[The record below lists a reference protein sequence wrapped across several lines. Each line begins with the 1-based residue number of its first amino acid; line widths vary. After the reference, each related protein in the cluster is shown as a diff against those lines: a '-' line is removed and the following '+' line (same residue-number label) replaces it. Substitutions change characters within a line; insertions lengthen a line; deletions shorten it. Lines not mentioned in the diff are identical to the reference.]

1 MQAEI
6 ILQPDAVFDDGQ
18 LRHGAGLGMQDGR
31 VFVVQHPPK
40 GALVRRID
48 GIVSPGLVD
57 LQVNGGGGVLFN
69 TTPTPEGIAVILAA
83 HRRFGTM
90 ALLPTVITD
99 APAVM
104 RSAADA
110 VLAAW
115 GMPGLAGIHI
125 EGPHISMAKRGTHDP
140 AFIRPLGRE
149 TFEVVARLRDAGVPV
164 LLTVAPEAALP
175 DQIAQLA
182 RMGVVVSLG
191 HSNATEA
198 EVNNALSAGAR
209 NFTHLFNGMSQME
222 GRAPGM
228 VGAALLSRADIGI
241 ICDGVHVSDAMIQL
255 ALRAHGAK
263 FMHLVS
269 DAMPTVGGPDH
280 FYLYGAEIRVTRD
293 ADGARLV
300 NAQGGLAGAHT
311 TMAECVLRLVEKI
324 GLPMQE
330 ALCMAISN
338 PARVIGMGQM
348 ATIEGQ
354 AMQDVLIWRG
364 SNMPVALPLNRPDRT
379 WRV

>member
-1 MQAEI
+1 MQAEAF
-6 ILQPDAVFDDGQ
+6 LLPDAVFDDGQ
-18 LRHGAGLGMQDGR
+18 LRHGVGLGVQGGR

-40 GALVRRID
+40 GAPVRRID

-69 TTPTPEGIAVILAA
+69 TSPTPAGIAAILAA

-140 AFIRPLGRE
+140 QFIRPLGSE
-149 TFEVVARLRDAGVPV
+149 TFDVIKSLRAAQIPV

-191 HSNATEA
+191 HSNANEA
-198 EVNNALSAGAR
+198 EVNDALAAGAR

-228 VGAALLSRADIGI
+228 VGAALLSQADIGI
-241 ICDGVHVSDAMIQL
+241 ICDGVHVSDAMIKL
-255 ALRAHGAK
+255 GIRAHGTGR
-263 FMHLVS
+263 MHLVS

-280 FYLYGAEIRVTRD
+280 FSLYGIQIRVRRD
-293 ADGARLV
+293 SDGARLV
-300 NAQGGLAGAHT
+300 NAQGGLAGAQT
-311 TMAECVLRLVEKI
+311 TMAEGVLRLV
-324 GLPMQE
+324 GRVGVPLPE

-338 PARVIGMGQM
+338 PARIIGNDHLAM
-348 ATIEGQ
+348 IDGQ
-354 AMQDVLIWRG
+354 AVQDVLIWKG
-364 SNMPVALPLNRPDRT
+364 SDMPLTIDSFSDR
-379 WRV
+379 